1 VGKVR
6 ARGAIPAVIYG
17 AKDAATN
24 LEVDRKDIEKLL
36 SRAVGENILVE
47 LEIRD
52 GGKTSTRISLIQEV
66 QHHPV
71 RGEIIHIDF
80 HAVSMTE
87 EIDAEVVLEPEGEP
101 IGVKTFGGLLQQNMR
116 SLPIRCCRKISRDHR
131 RGCLGAQ
138 HGESLHVRDLKLP
151 AGVVAVPDGDLT
163 VFLVSE
169 PAVAEEPAVAARN
182 RCSGKLSKRRNRR
195 HPKPAAEPR
204 SSPRLARG
212 TCIRLPCYRRSGK
225 RVREYFG
232 TRHNAGFLIVD
243 ELARRFAMPFRF
255 EPKWDAEIAPCGGRL
270 LMKPQTFMNLS
281 GEAVENYARYHRI
294 DPSEVLVV
302 LDDAAIPLGEL
313 RLRPSGSAGGHNG
326 LESVLMHFATESVP
340 RLRFGLG
347 RLPAPLWIMLGNLSP
362 PELSR
367 CRASARVEPRGGCRR
382 VYRRSQARSRHEHLQ

>member
-17 AKDAATN
+17 AKDAATK

-116 SLPIRCCRKISRDHR
+116 SLSIRCLPQNLPEIIIVDVS
-131 RGCLGAQ
+131 GLNV
-138 HGESLHVRDLKLP
+138 GEYLHVRDIKLP

-169 PAVAEEPAVAARN
+169 PTVAEEPAVAAEEP
-182 RCSGKLSKRRNRR
+182 SAPEVIKEK
-195 HPKPAAEPR
+195 KPEASEAA
-204 SSPRLARG
+204 S
-212 TCIRLPCYRRSGK
+212 
-225 RVREYFG
+225 
-232 TRHNAGFLIVD
+232 
-243 ELARRFAMPFRF
+243 
-255 EPKWDAEIAPCGGRL
+255 EPK
-270 LMKPQTFMNLS
+270 K
-281 GEAVENYARYHRI
+281 
-294 DPSEVLVV
+294 
-302 LDDAAIPLGEL
+302 
-313 RLRPSGSAGGHNG
+313 
-326 LESVLMHFATESVP
+326 
-340 RLRFGLG
+340 
-347 RLPAPLWIMLGNLSP
+347 
-362 PELSR
+362 
-367 CRASARVEPRGGCRR
+367 
-382 VYRRSQARSRHEHLQ
+382 